1 MKIVLCNSFN
11 SFWFSAATL
20 KKFHATGAL
29 KSGEWYGNLARTNPT
44 LVKVAETGN
53 LEAIGD
59 VRVEAIPA
67 GLNYK
72 IVTSVDGR
80 EEIKIL

>member
-11 SFWFSAATL
+11 SFWFSAAII
-20 KKFHATGAL
+20 KKLHATGAL
-29 KSGEWYGNLARTNPT
+29 KAGEWYGNIVRTNPV
-44 LVKVAETGN
+44 LVNIAEKGEFEN
-53 LEAIGD
+53 LGD
-59 VRVEAIPA
+59 VRVEEIPA